1 MSTFRPKFLG
11 DGELPTAAAALVTFT
26 ADIGTYLK
34 SFFMFNKNAATQTIL
49 ISVLR
54 ANGSGIARLLRR
66 IELEQFESAQLV
78 DDDTQSIRFEAGDQL
93 LAETTTANAVDYDI
107 DGVTEVN

>member
-1 MSTFRPKFLG
+1 MSTFRPKFVA
-11 DGELPTAAAALVTFT
+11 DGELPVAPGAIATFT

-34 SFFMFNKNAATQTIL
+34 SFFMFNKNVTLQVIR
-49 ISVLR
+49 ISILR

-66 IELEQFESAQLV
+66 IELDQFESAQFV
-78 DDDTQSIRFEAGDQL
+78 DDDTQSIRFESGDQL
-93 LAETTTANAVDYDI
+93 IAETTTANAVDYDL